1 MKYIYNEFEK
11 NDFWAALTEFMRFEA
26 DAMHQIN
33 QDVNPNDVQAQTK
46 MNRLYG
52 DLEQLKLL
60 VKIKL

>member
-33 QDVNPNDVQAQTK
+33 QDVNPNDV
-46 MNRLYG
+46 
-52 DLEQLKLL
+52 
-60 VKIKL
+60 